1 MFGSVLQRWKL
12 SSKEACMRRISLRRP
27 WLAVISVI
35 VTALTATV
43 TAVAVA
49 VPAGAASDFSLL
61 VLPDQGES
69 AIYSFASSATSSI
82 DLTMYELKDTTLV
95 NDLVAREKAG
105 VDVRV
110 ILDREHE
117 SYDSSA
123 YSTLTKGGVSV
134 VWSSS
139 AFTYTHQKTLTVDN
153 RESYITTGNFDTT
166 YYSTSRDY
174 GIFDTDPA
182 DVAAVVA
189 TFNADFAHKS
199 ITPSDGD
206 DLVWSPT
213 DSQTRLLSL
222 INGAKSS
229 LDIEQEEFSDSAL
242 VSAIVSAEKR
252 GVKVRVVVEDPSSYS
267 SELKQVISAGGTV
280 AGYSS
285 STGFYIHAKAIVADD
300 GTPTAKVFA
309 GSENFSSNSLNDNR
323 ELGLI
328 TTDSAVL
335 SGIES
340 AFTSDYDGGAR
351 YTG

>member
-1 MFGSVLQRWKL
+1 
-12 SSKEACMRRISLRRP
+12 MRSIGLRRP
-27 WLAVISVI
+27 WLAISSAI
-35 VTALTATV
+35 VTLLTAAA
-43 TAVAVA
+43 TAVAIA
-49 VPAGAASDFSLL
+49 VPAGAAGDLSLL
-61 VLPDQGES
+61 VLPNQGES

-105 VDVRV
+105 VNVRV
-110 ILDREHE
+110 ILDRQHE

-153 RESYITTGNFDTT
+153 RESYITTGNLDIT

-174 GIFDTDPA
+174 GVFDTDAA

-213 DSQTRLLSL
+213 DSQTRILSV

-229 LDIEQEEFSDSAL
+229 LDIEQEEFSDSAV
-242 VSAIVSAEKR
+242 VSAIVAAEKKD
-252 GVKVRVVVEDPSSYS
+252 VKVRVVVEDPSSYS

-280 AGYSS
+280 EGYSS
-285 STGFYIHAKAIVADD
+285 STGFYIHAKAIVADY
-300 GTPTAKVFA
+300 GKSTAKVFA

-328 TTDSAVL
+328 TTGPGML

-340 AFTSDYDGGAR
+340 AFTSDYDGGTR

>member
-1 MFGSVLQRWKL
+1 
-12 SSKEACMRRISLRRP
+12 MRSISLRRP
-27 WLAVISVI
+27 WLAISSAI
-35 VTALTATV
+35 VTLLTAAA
-43 TAVAVA
+43 TAVAIA
-49 VPAGAASDFSLL
+49 VPAGAAGDFSLL

-105 VDVRV
+105 VNVRV
-110 ILDREHE
+110 ILDRQHE

-153 RESYITTGNFDTT
+153 RESYITTGNLDST

-174 GIFDTDPA
+174 GVFDTDPA

-189 TFNADFAHKS
+189 VFNADFAHKS

-213 DSQTRLLSL
+213 DAQTRILSV

-242 VSAIVSAEKR
+242 ISAIVSAENR
-252 GVKVRVVVEDPSSYS
+252 GVKVRVVVEYPSDYS

-280 AGYSS
+280 EGYSS
-285 STGFYIHAKAIVADD
+285 STGFYIHAKAIVADY
-300 GTPTAKVFA
+300 GKSTAKVFA
-309 GSENFSSNSLNDNR
+309 GSENFSSNSLNNNR

-328 TTDSAVL
+328 TTDAGML

-340 AFTSDYDGGAR
+340 AFTSDYDGGTR

>member
-1 MFGSVLQRWKL
+1 MRWNGP
-12 SSKEACMRRISLRRP
+12 RRP
-27 WLAVISVI
+27 RLAILTALAAVI
-35 VTALTATV
+35 TAITL
-43 TAVAVA
+43 A

-61 VLPDQGES
+61 VLPGQGES

-95 NDLVAREKAG
+95 SDLVAREKAG

-117 SYDSSA
+117 SYDASA
-123 YSTLTKGGVSV
+123 YTALTKGGVSV

-139 AFTYTHQKTLTVDN
+139 SFTYTHQKTLTVDN

-174 GIFDTDPA
+174 GVFDTDPA

-189 TFNADFAHKS
+189 TFNADFAHQK

-213 DSQTRLLSL
+213 DSQTRILSV
-222 INGAKSS
+222 INGATSS
-229 LDIEQEEFSDSAL
+229 LDIEQEEFDDSTL
-242 VSAIVSAEKR
+242 VSAIVAAENR
-252 GVKVRVVVEDPSSYS
+252 GVKVRVVVEDPSDYS
-267 SELKQVISAGGTV
+267 SELSKVIKAGGTV
-280 AGYSS
+280 EGYSS
-285 STGFYIHAKAIVADD
+285 STGFYIHAKAIVADY
-300 GTPTAKVFA
+300 GKSTAKVFT

-328 TTDSAVL
+328 TTDTGVV

-340 AFTSDYDGGAR
+340 AFGSDYTGGTR

>member
-1 MFGSVLQRWKL
+1 MRWNG
-12 SSKEACMRRISLRRP
+12 LRRP
-27 WLAVISVI
+27 RLAVLSV
-35 VTALTATV
+35 LV
-43 TAVAVA
+43 TAVTAAVTA
-49 VPAGAASDFSLL
+49 IAVTVPAGAASNLSLL

-105 VDVRV
+105 VNVRV
-110 ILDREHE
+110 ILDRQHE

-139 AFTYTHQKTLTVDN
+139 AFTYTHQKTLTVDD

-174 GIFDTDPA
+174 GVFDTDTA
-182 DVAAVVA
+182 DVTAVVA

-213 DSQTRLLSL
+213 DSQTRILSV

-229 LDIEQEEFSDSAL
+229 LDIEQEEFSDSPL

-252 GVKVRVVVEDPSSYS
+252 GVKVRVVVEDPSGYS

-280 AGYSS
+280 EGYSS
-285 STGFYIHAKAIVADD
+285 STGFYIHAKAIVADR
-300 GTPTAKVFA
+300 GTSTAKVFA
-309 GSENFSSNSLNDNR
+309 GSENFSGNSLNDNR

-328 TTDSAVL
+328 TTDAGVL

-340 AFTSDYDGGAR
+340 AFTSDYDGGTR
-351 YTG
+351 YSG